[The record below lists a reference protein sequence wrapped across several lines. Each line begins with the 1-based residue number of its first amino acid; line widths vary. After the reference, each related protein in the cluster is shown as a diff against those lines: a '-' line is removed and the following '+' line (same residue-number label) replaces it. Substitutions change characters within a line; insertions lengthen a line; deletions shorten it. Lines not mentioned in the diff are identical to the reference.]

1 VLANRVQFE
10 HLLSLFA
17 KHGAEAFL
25 ESTRSL
31 IVLLSEGGKI
41 IAWNRSFNDL
51 KEAMHAASLLRDFL
65 APSSK
70 TLFDLLLSTVTHD
83 RIKIQGQL
91 ELGQGDRLNEYTC
104 FLLPMP
110 DGHILFVAEPTQIR
124 SEIEETAT
132 ELNRMKQLLARKETE
147 LQAVIAQADEVTH
160 TDALTFLPNRRQI
173 MIDLQNAV
181 EFSERYGTPLTI
193 SMLDV
198 DHFKRI
204 NDTHG
209 HAAGDEVL
217 RSLAGKLRNT
227 IRHPDT
233 IGRFGGEEFLIVL
246 PHSTI
251 KAAVEQAGRLCEQ
264 IRSSTILIGE
274 QEISMTVSIGIAQYR
289 LHKEDWQ
296 SLLNRADA
304 ALYEAKNKGRDRWV
318 VSEELS

>member
-1 VLANRVQFE
+1 VRANRVEFE
-10 HLLSLFA
+10 LLLSLFA
-17 KHGAEAFL
+17 NHGLETFL

-31 IVLLSEGGKI
+31 VILLSEGGKL
-41 IAWNRSFNDL
+41 IAWNRPFDNIKDTL
-51 KEAMHAASLLRDFL
+51 HDTSLLRGFL
-65 APSSK
+65 SPSSR

-83 RIKIQGQL
+83 RIKTQGQL
-91 ELGQGDRLNEYTC
+91 ELGQGGHLNEYTC

-110 DGHILFVAEPTQIR
+110 DGHILFVAELVQIK
-124 SEIEETAT
+124 SDIEEAT
-132 ELNRMKQLLARKETE
+132 VELQRMKQLLHRKETE

-181 EFSERYGTPLTI
+181 EFSERYGTPLTV
-193 SMLDV
+193 SMLDI
-198 DHFKRI
+198 DHFKRV

-209 HAAGDEVL
+209 HSAGDDVL
-217 RSLAGKLRNT
+217 RSLAGKLRNA

-246 PHSTI
+246 PHSTT

-264 IRSSTILIGE
+264 IRSSPIPIGE
-274 QEISMTVSIGIAQYR
+274 QEISMTVSIGIAQYK

-304 ALYEAKNKGRDRWV
+304 ALYEAKNKGRDRWA
-318 VSEELS
+318 VSEEQS